1 MSRLLTLL
9 AALLVITAV
18 FFMVR
23 DRNRNEKNT
32 TIEPVINTTPT
43 QQPPLE
49 SANFHDWRVFNSD
62 QGHFKVLLPTLPQ
75 HVSDTVIDQKSQEP
89 RKYETY
95 ASASDN
101 GAAFMINAITF
112 AKQNDMSDEEILKS
126 AVNDMLARNKENKL
140 VEMKMGHFLNSPA
153 LDFSLSNGELLIIG
167 KVLTRDKT
175 MYILSMINNKDNYD
189 QKELE
194 FFFNSFEIVGEDQNK
209 NKSEPAKKPNDIK
222 IGPVESGKK

>member
-23 DRNRNEKNT
+23 DRNRNEKSDA
-32 TIEPVINTTPT
+32 IEPITNTSSVQLSTTEP
-43 QQPPLE
+43 
-49 SANFHDWRVFNSD
+49 SNFHDWRIFNSD

-75 HVSDTVIDQKSQEP
+75 HVSDVVVDQKSQEP

-101 GAAFMINAITF
+101 GAAFMVNAITF
-112 AKQNDMSDEEILKS
+112 TNSNDVSEEQALKA
-126 AVNDMLARNKENKL
+126 AVTDMLARNKENKL
-140 VEMKMGHFLNSPA
+140 VEMKMGRFLNGPA
-153 LDFSLSNGELLIIG
+153 LDFSLSNGDLLIIG

-175 MYILSMINNKDNYD
+175 MYILSMINNKDNYS
-189 QKELE
+189 QKELD
-194 FFFNSFEIVGEDQNK
+194 FFLNSFEITGEDQNT
-209 NKSEPAKKPNDIK
+209 NKLESSKSNGIEVDQSESEKK
-222 IGPVESGKK
+222 